1 MRIGIPK
8 LIEDKEDRAI
18 NKGNKE
24 EEPVRS
30 NGCSK
35 DKLKR
40 MSGGDNKRKMLNIL
54 NVFYGIPGRIA
65 AVIPVWCQW
74 LFFVFP

>member
-30 NGCSK
+30 NGGSK
-35 DKLKR
+35 DKLKQ
-40 MSGGDNKRKMLNIL
+40 MSGGDSKRKMLNIL
-54 NVFYGIPGRIA
+54 NVFYII
-65 AVIPVWCQW
+65 IK
-74 LFFVFP
+74 L